1 MLYLSLACVKKLP
14 EFGTILLRRVP
25 VEEGISNTRS
35 KGYCNV
41 QKVLRYHGCVC
52 IHASMYVCMYEY
64 VRKNTCIYIHVCLY
78 AFMYFFQVSIY
89 VCTNVKMY
97 VCMNIC
103 KGINGNERGAHAV
116 RASQGSAKHE
126 SGVLALFLNIF
137 FIFSFTHTV
146 LPYILKK
153 KQKTRLTGF
162 HSPTKTIPA
171 STRKRTD
178 TRCIQTRASVN

>member
-1 MLYLSLACVKKLP
+1 
-14 EFGTILLRRVP
+14 
-25 VEEGISNTRS
+25 
-35 KGYCNV
+35 
-41 QKVLRYHGCVC
+41 
-52 IHASMYVCMYEY
+52 
-64 VRKNTCIYIHVCLY
+64 
-78 AFMYFFQVSIY
+78 
-89 VCTNVKMY
+89 
-97 VCMNIC
+97 MNIC
-103 KGINGNERGAHAV
+103 KGINGNDRGAHAV

-162 HSPTKTIPA
+162 HSPTKTTPA